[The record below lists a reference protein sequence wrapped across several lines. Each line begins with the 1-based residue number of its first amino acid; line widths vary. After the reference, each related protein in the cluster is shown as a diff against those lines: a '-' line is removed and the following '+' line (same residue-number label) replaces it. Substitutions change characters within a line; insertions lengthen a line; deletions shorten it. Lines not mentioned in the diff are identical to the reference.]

1 MSAAEDVG
9 AFFCDHDRRC
19 VGVAAGHV
27 RHDRGIDHTQRGDTP
42 HAQIRV
48 DNRAPIVVD
57 AQLACADR
65 MLGDGADPTYEG
77 LEIGI
82 GLDIASRLELLA
94 DQSLQG
100 LLVIDPTPGADA
112 SDHMLHVRS
121 LFEQVEENARPAA
134 PLVAN
139 GPLPNSA
146 QRSTDTAARSKR
158 NWETKAPVRACQ
170 PMKRNGCSTKL
181 HPTPGRSTIGV
192 MPWLLSSSA
201 GP

>member
-27 RHDRGIDHTQRGDTP
+27 RHDRGIDHTQRGDTS

-48 DNRAPIVVD
+48 DNRAPIIVD
-57 AQLACADR
+57 AHLARADG

-94 DQSLQG
+94 D
-100 LLVIDPTPGADA
+100 
-112 SDHMLHVRS
+112 
-121 LFEQVEENARPAA
+121 
-134 PLVAN
+134 
-139 GPLPNSA
+139 
-146 QRSTDTAARSKR
+146 
-158 NWETKAPVRACQ
+158 KAPRRGRPRHRGRGPFRA
-170 PMKRNGCSTKL
+170 G
-181 HPTPGRSTIGV
+181 I
-192 MPWLLSSSA
+192 WLATLTEWVPLA
-201 GP
+201 LILIALLD